1 MSMKGIQHAA
11 RKLSLVPAARVA
23 PHHTDSRQFKALEKA
38 SSTRKANSSTDNADT
53 VAAVK
58 NLAEAHVAETQLGLR
73 YKKTLSEERV
83 YDALVASRERKARS
97 AAPSAELLI
106 DRQIAQE
113 AAHFIF
119 AAELALEAVKQ
130 AGADDN
136 STRGMEHKRE
146 YLAAVD
152 DIRAVRQRLRSE
164 SAAESDERRGASD
177 TMQFQQRRKPK
188 KTAVD
193 ELANSLSVMEVR
205 SLKRLQFGA
214 RRKGLVVEHVV
225 PT

>member
-1 MSMKGIQHAA
+1 MKQAA
-11 RKLSLVPAARVA
+11 RKISLVSAARVA
-23 PHHTDSRQFKALEKA
+23 PRNVDSRQFKALEK
-38 SSTRKANSSTDNADT
+38 SSATRKANTSTDDADT

-58 NLAEAHVAETQLGLR
+58 TLAEAHTAEIQIGLR

-83 YDALVASRERKARS
+83 YDALVASRERKARGS
-97 AAPSAELLI
+97 APSAELLI

-119 AAELALEAVKQ
+119 AAEMALESVKR
-130 AGADDN
+130 AGVDDN
-136 STRGMEHKRE
+136 STRGIEHKRA

-152 DIRAVRQRLRSE
+152 DIRAVRQRLRPE
-164 SAAESDERRGASD
+164 LAAARDERHGASD
-177 TMQFQQRRKPK
+177 TMQFQQRGKSK

-205 SLKRLQFGA
+205 GLKRLQFGA
-214 RRKGLVVEHVV
+214 RRKVSGSWSN
-225 PT
+225 